1 MYSLY
6 LILKQYKIIVK
17 MSPRCNLSDKT
28 VVPILIIIIRLGYL
42 EWPSRRDHH
51 LITSSDQLANCDG
64 HLIIP
69 TEDFFPTGIQHQVR
83 SPVSEIM
90 KLVH

>member
-1 MYSLY
+1 
-6 LILKQYKIIVK
+6 
-17 MSPRCNLSDKT
+17 MSPRCKLSDKT
-28 VVPILIIIIRLGYL
+28 VVPILIIIICLGCL
-42 EWPSRRDHH
+42 ECPFCRDHH
-51 LITSSDQLANCDG
+51 LITSSNQLANCDG

-69 TEDFFPTGIQHQVR
+69 TEDFFPTGMQCKVR